1 MALTFSKGSTV
12 ILHNGT
18 TSRKLLVESIT
29 ASQTFLEDSRG
40 VKTIQV
46 PNNVQDTS
54 SNSKSTVS
62 LELSCHLTTSDGM
75 LLEWFGF
82 VKSGNKFLIQ
92 PAGTLVPVYTVYI
105 VSGATVYQITNAYAT
120 TLSFKLDKERPLSIS
135 ISATGNN
142 LTQIMSAPTPNST
155 QVSTDFIYGSLDVVG
170 YSNVAGATCEISKT
184 ISWLNDKTIHAIMA
198 GFYYSNKAV
207 CDELAI
213 GGSLTFYK
221 RDSTL
226 SYAKEA
232 TVEIRYSDIFRLS
245 FDKCK
250 LLDRWDLGSD
260 VHKKITDYKLQPT
273 SGDAHILN
281 GSASPSFLEF
291 ILDGQGF

>member
-1 MALTFSKGSTV
+1 MALTFTQGSTV

-62 LELSCHLTTSDGM
+62 LELSCHLTTSDSM

-82 VKSGNKFLIQ
+82 VRSGDRYLIQ

-105 VSGATVYQITNAYAT
+105 VSGTTVYQVTNAYAT
-120 TLSFKLDKERPLSIS
+120 TLSFKMDKERPLSVS

-142 LTQIMSAPTPNST
+142 LTQIASAPIPAST
-155 QVSTDFIYGSLDVVG
+155 QINTEFMYGNLDVVG
-170 YSNVAGATCEISKT
+170 YSNIAGATCEISKT
-184 ISWLNDKTIHAIMA
+184 IAWINDKTIHAIMS

-221 RDSTL
+221 RDDSL
-226 SYAKEA
+226 AYAKEA
-232 TVEIRYSDIFRLS
+232 PVDIRYNDKFRLS
-245 FDKCK
+245 FDRCK
-250 LLDRWDLGSD
+250 LLDRWDLGGD
-260 VHKKITDYKLQPT
+260 VHKKITDYKLQAT

-281 GSASPSFLEF
+281 GSAAPSFLEF

>member
-1 MALTFSKGSTV
+1 MSLTFSKGSTV

-29 ASQTFLEDSRG
+29 ASQTFLEDSRT

-46 PNNVQDTS
+46 PNNIQDTS

-62 LELSCHLTTSDGM
+62 LELSCHLTTTDSM

-82 VKSGNKFLIQ
+82 VKSGDKYLIQ

-105 VSGATVYQITNAYAT
+105 VSGTTVYQVTNTYAT
-120 TLSFKLDKERPLSIS
+120 SLSFRMDKERPLSVS

-142 LTQIMSAPTPNST
+142 LIQIPSAPSPATT
-155 QVSTDFIYGSLDVVG
+155 QVNSGFIYGNLEVVG
-170 YSNVAGATCEISKT
+170 YSNIAGATCEISKT

-198 GFYYSNKAV
+198 GFYYANKAV

-213 GGSLTFYK
+213 GGSLSFYK
-221 RDSTL
+221 RDSSL
-226 SYAKEA
+226 NYEKEA
-232 TVEIRYSDIFRLS
+232 PVEIRYNNMFRLS

-250 LLDRWDLGSD
+250 LLDRWDLSSD
-260 VHKKITDYKLQPT
+260 IHRKITDYKLQPT

-281 GSASPSFLEF
+281 GSAPPSFLEF
-291 ILDGQGF
+291 ILDGSGF